1 MTLDRDAGVTERR
14 LDVRERMRN
23 RVRLQQ
29 RQKEDSRQR
38 FVAAMREALE
48 AMPYASIAVEDIAAR
63 AELSRVTFYKH
74 FASKFEIG
82 RVLHDEFRPRIF
94 EVYKKFAEHGAPDR
108 VHIARCIDGLL
119 DFYER
124 EKQLIIAFGQMMVVE
139 PEFIP
144 VVDQQARDIMDYWGR
159 SIPAL
164 AIMLDEGHRG
174 EVARIDGRLMLSQLN
189 DFCYGMVVYRWKIDR
204 ADGLR
209 IMARNISRF
218 MGDQAELSKAPS

>member
-1 MTLDRDAGVTERR
+1 MTLDRDSAATGRR

-29 RQKEDSRQR
+29 RQKQDSRQR

-82 RVLHDEFRPRIF
+82 RLLHDEFKPRIF
-94 EVYKKFAEHGAPDR
+94 EVYRTFAESPSPTFD
-108 VHIARCIDGLL
+108 HIAACIDRLL
-119 DFYER
+119 DFYAR

-139 PEFIP
+139 PEFVP
-144 VVDQQARDIMDYWGR
+144 VVDQQARDIMEYWGR

-164 AIMLDEGHRG
+164 AVMLDDGHRG
-174 EVARIDGRLMLSQLN
+174 EIARIDGRLMLSQLN
-189 DFCYGMVVYRWKIDR
+189 DFCYGMVVYRWTIDR

-209 IMARNISRF
+209 IMARNVSRF
-218 MGDQAELSKAPS
+218 ISDQAELSQTV